1 MTEKPN
7 LPVELNKAQMVL
19 DKAQKMV
26 AEIQTPDQADKAK
39 LYFSTLQKLYHK
51 EGEFKDA
58 FKASELW
65 IEADRKLYEMLN
77 PSGRTDAEIAEALG
91 MKNKGSVKK
100 IRHELKSAYDRPEN
114 KILELKEKAFKTG
127 ALLTRKLFIQRGKRY
142 VSTGAQDWYTPPWV
156 YERARHI
163 MGSIDLDPAS
173 SKKAVA
179 MGNKAGKIFTKEDDG
194 LLQDWGKKL
203 NIFCNPPYKMDDN
216 SSGAKAFLSK
226 LMNSDYKQAIF
237 VTLEDSGTTYG
248 QVLLGIAIACFTPRG
263 RIHFVFKGEGGGGQ
277 APNRSTLV
285 WGINVCPFK
294 FWLAFRGLGHIATPH
309 HKRSQFMFDLEKR
322 QEELKPWLEE
332 LKKLPKPP
340 VRTGEILGYESSNLS
355 FKKIE
360 V

>member
-1 MTEKPN
+1 M
-7 LPVELNKAQMVL
+7 VEL
-19 DKAQKMV
+19 DKAQKMI
-26 AEIQTPDQADKAK
+26 AGIHTPDQADKAK
-39 LYFSTLQKLYHK
+39 VWFDTLKKLYLK
-51 EGEFKDA
+51 SKEFKAA

-65 IEADRKLYEMLN
+65 IEADRKLYKMLN
-77 PSGRTDAEIAEALG
+77 LPGRIDAEISEALG
-91 MKNKGSVKK
+91 MQKKGNVKK
-100 IRHELKSAYDRPEN
+100 LRHELKRAYDRPEN
-114 KILELKEKAFKTG
+114 EILELKDKAFNSG
-127 ALLTRKLFIQRGKRY
+127 ALLTRKWFIKNGKDY

-179 MGNKAGKIFTKEDDG
+179 MGNKAGRIFTKEDNG

-203 NIFCNPPYKMDDN
+203 NIFCNPPYQLEDN
-216 SSGAKAFLSK
+216 QSGASAFLSK

-248 QVLLGIAIACFTPRG
+248 QVLLGISIACFVSRG

-309 HKRSQFMFDLEKR
+309 HNKSQFMFDLEKR
-322 QEELKPWLEE
+322 QEELKPWFEE

-340 VRTGEILGYESSNLS
+340 VRTGEILRYESSNLS

-360 V
+360 A